1 MYRRSVV
8 TFIDVLGFKAIV
20 AKKSFDEVREIVRL
34 MQRFAG
40 AGDDDPFAPEVIAF
54 SDSIIRVRPIH
65 EGINAEYT
73 YGCVFYEVLD
83 LLHAQMDLVNRGVLI
98 RGGIALGDIH
108 IEDSQVFGPGLIAS
122 YDLES
127 SYANF
132 PRIVVSPELLRE
144 LDTNTALV
152 NCDHAPSDEKEHLG
166 RILKRGEDGLHFI
179 DYLRACKSELDEP
192 EEYIPFLAR
201 HKLLILRE
209 SGGAS
214 LSRTTA
220 KYLWLANYHNSVV
233 EELEPKWINS
243 LGTKKSELLI
253 STNEMASL
261 SRL

>member
-8 TFIDVLGFKAIV
+8 TFIDVLGFKDIV
-20 AKKSFDEVREIVRL
+20 AKKSFDEVRGIVRL

-40 AGDDDPFAPEVIAF
+40 AEAGDPFAPEVIAF

-65 EGINAEYT
+65 EGINAEYS
-73 YGCVFYEVLD
+73 YGCVYWEILD
-83 LLHAQMDLVNRGVLI
+83 LLHAQTELVNRGVLI

-108 IEDSQVFGPGLIAS
+108 IEDGQVFGPGLIAS
-122 YDLES
+122 YELES

-144 LDTNTALV
+144 LDTNPALV
-152 NCDHAPSDEKEHLG
+152 NCDHAPADEKEYLAK
-166 RILKRGEDGLHFI
+166 ILRRGEDGLHFI
-179 DYLRACKSELDEP
+179 DYLRACRGELDDP
-192 EEYIPFLAR
+192 DDYPPFLAS
-201 HKLLILRE
+201 HKQLILGE
-209 SGGAS
+209 SAGAS

-233 EELEPKWINS
+233 DELDGKG
-243 LGTKKSELLI
+243 LKAMGVKKTGLAI
-253 STNEMASL
+253 STKEMASL